1 MSRKLFIYPC
11 SVILLSIYP
20 STIAADPSML
30 LQTFAPIG
38 YFENGAPLYDIT
50 LYQEEYKETPL
61 WETLVSVE
69 TAGTGLFIGGSG
81 IAILAFVPFLIAE
94 RTIETNQMNA
104 TGSPIENQVDVEDAR
119 TLHALTA
126 SITIGGISIAGIGFI
141 LWLTGAISQAVITA
155 EEEARAEA
163 EAEAQAEKSN
173 EEN

>member
-1 MSRKLFIYPC
+1 M
-11 SVILLSIYP
+11 
-20 STIAADPSML
+20 
-30 LQTFAPIG
+30 
-38 YFENGAPLYDIT
+38 
-50 LYQEEYKETPL
+50 
-61 WETLVSVE
+61 SVE

-141 LWLTGAISQAVITA
+141 LWLTGAIFPSGNYSGRRS
-155 EEEARAEA
+155 ARGSGSGSGSAGR
-163 EAEAQAEKSN
+163 KIK
-173 EEN
+173 